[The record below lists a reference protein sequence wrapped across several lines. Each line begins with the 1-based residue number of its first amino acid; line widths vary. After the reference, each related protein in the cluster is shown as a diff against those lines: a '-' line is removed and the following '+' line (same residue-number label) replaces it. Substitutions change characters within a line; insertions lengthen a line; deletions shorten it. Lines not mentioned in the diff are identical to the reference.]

1 MQRVLL
7 SGQKT
12 SQNRYRKSER
22 PLQRCLS
29 AWYLIPSLHPWSG
42 ALRQAQLPPA
52 APRLRAQVKCKFY
65 HVQASPPSPNTIT
78 STCCTSQNDIFV
90 FCLFVWILG
99 AQRLC
104 LLYFYCL
111 EACSAYFSESI
122 DKWRYRWAPSEGR
135 LLRSFS
141 ATLLTCADSYPPSP
155 SLRIYSAPSL
165 YNWHGLTSPFICS
178 SQLYRKRCPVITLHL
193 IL

>member
-1 MQRVLL
+1 M
-7 SGQKT
+7 
-12 SQNRYRKSER
+12 
-22 PLQRCLS
+22 
-29 AWYLIPSLHPWSG
+29 IPNPQPASLVWGS
-42 ALRQAQLPPA
+42 
-52 APRLRAQVKCKFY
+52 
-65 HVQASPPSPNTIT
+65 QASSAPPQRYPGSGPRSNAN
-78 STCCTSQNDIFV
+78 STTCRHHPRHWTLKHLLAVMSQNDIFV

-111 EACSAYFSESI
+111 EACSAYFSERI
-122 DKWRYRWAPSEGR
+122 DKWRYRWTLSEG
-135 LLRSFS
+135 LPLRSFS

-165 YNWHGLTSPFICS
+165 CNWHGLTSPFICS
-178 SQLYRKRCPVITLHL
+178 SQLYIKRCLVITLRL